1 MSTLLANSA
10 RISLAVIACLVIG
23 AGSGFLTVDSIST
36 WYVDINKPSFNP
48 PNWVFGP
55 VWTTLYK
62 LMGVSAGIIWNQ
74 GFSNPQVKKALVV
87 FSVHI
92 VLNGLWSILF
102 FGLKNPELAFVEILI
117 LLASMVYYTRLF
129 YQIKPFTAWM
139 QIPYLMWVSFASV
152 LNGSIAWLN

>member
-1 MSTLLANSA
+1 
-10 RISLAVIACLVIG
+10 
-23 AGSGFLTVDSIST
+23 
-36 WYVDINKPSFNP
+36 
-48 PNWVFGP
+48 
-55 VWTTLYK
+55 
-62 LMGVSAGIIWNQ
+62 MGVSAGIIWNQ
-74 GFSNPQVKKALVV
+74 GFSNPQVKKALGV
-87 FSVHI
+87 FSIHM

-117 LLASMVYYTRLF
+117 LLASMIYYTRLF